1 MCMLILVK
9 QFTKQYVQIDPT
21 NVKNKKKKKQAS
33 LTQLVKIKILT
44 MTITGCEIGINKCFI
59 LSVNTHYVNKK

>member
-21 NVKNKKKKKQAS
+21 NVKNKKKKQAS

-44 MTITGCEIGINKCFI
+44 MTITGCEIGINICQ
-59 LSVNTHYVNKK
+59 